1 VNIGFDLDGV
11 LMRNPFETCV
21 LPRLEALLSSAP
33 GIQAL
38 DEETVGNAV
47 RSRVGA
53 GWRSR
58 MATGDL
64 ASAYDWDAVY
74 RQVAGELGADAE
86 SLADIDVAAWV
97 RECCGDDGHIAALP
111 GAPELLRALEEAG
124 HRLVVISNGYAAYQE
139 PVLAALGLLEHFDE
153 VVTPERVGHAKPDP
167 RIFAAAGPLDVF
179 VGDTL
184 IHDVLG
190 ANRAGIFSVWVS
202 PALPDDLAAKSPRER
217 ATTPTIAAVLRRSL
231 EGSPHTR
238 FHPEADERSCRPGA
252 VVTDMYET
260 GELLSALELP
270 AAHGERVDGGLR

>member
-1 VNIGFDLDGV
+1 GGARRDTRDSDLLLVPTLLPARRDRRGTEGLNVGDLVNIGFDLDGV

-38 DEETVGNAV
+38 DEETGGNAV

-124 HRLVVISNGYAAYQE
+124 HRLVVISNG
-139 PVLAALGLLEHFDE
+139 
-153 VVTPERVGHAKPDP
+153 
-167 RIFAAAGPLDVF
+167 
-179 VGDTL
+179 
-184 IHDVLG
+184 
-190 ANRAGIFSVWVS
+190 
-202 PALPDDLAAKSPRER
+202 
-217 ATTPTIAAVLRRSL
+217 
-231 EGSPHTR
+231 
-238 FHPEADERSCRPGA
+238 
-252 VVTDMYET
+252 
-260 GELLSALELP
+260 
-270 AAHGERVDGGLR
+270 